1 MPTARLEL
9 LDWVIIVSWFVAL
22 LLIGLYY
29 RRFAGQS
36 LDHFFLGGRRN
47 SGWANGLS
55 YAAAMLNADVA
66 PTYSGLTAVTGLFIC
81 WFYLSRFGLALFI
94 GALLFAVFW
103 RRLNLFT
110 TPEFYELRYGGLASN
125 IMRSWVAVRS
135 ALIAMVAWSG

>member
-1 MPTARLEL
+1 MPQARLEL
-9 LDWVIIVSWFVAL
+9 IDWVVVVSWFVAL
-22 LLIGLYY
+22 LAIGLYY

-66 PTYSGLTAVTGLFIC
+66 PAYSGLTVATGLFIC
-81 WFYLSRFGLALFI
+81 WWYLTRFGLAFFL
-94 GALLFAVFW
+94 GATLFAVFW

-110 TPEFYELRYGGLASN
+110 TPEFYELRFGGRGHLSLMTFAQPH
-125 IMRSWVAVRS
+125 VA
-135 ALIAMVAWSG
+135 A